1 MESCLTCPL
10 REGRLFCDLSPNV
23 LKSFDA
29 ITSAATYPKGAVLF
43 VEDQPARG
51 VFVICSGRV
60 KISSSSAGG
69 KVMIVRVVE
78 AGELVGLPGTI
89 SGRPYG
95 ATAEVM
101 EPAQVSF
108 IKRDAFLQFLRQ
120 HGEAAV
126 KVAQLL
132 ADIYESAHQEVR
144 TLGLSRSAS
153 EKLAKFILDWSDVH
167 ARGENRLQLA
177 LTQEEISEM
186 IGVSRETVTRALTE
200 FKKKKVIALRGA
212 TLTILDHAALENLSG
227 A

>member
-1 MESCLTCPL
+1 L
-10 REGRLFCDLSPNV
+10 REGRLFCDLPPDV
-23 LKSFDA
+23 VKSLDA

-43 VEDQPARG
+43 VEGQPARG
-51 VFVICSGRV
+51 VFVICNGRV
-60 KISSSSAGG
+60 KVSSSSAGG

-78 AGELVGLPGTI
+78 AGEVVGLPGTI

-101 EPAQVSF
+101 EPAQVTF

-132 ADIYESAHQEVR
+132 TDIYEAAHQEVR

-153 EKLAKFILDWSDVH
+153 EKLAKFILDWSTGH
-167 ARGENRLQLA
+167 AQGQDRLQLA
-177 LTQEEISEM
+177 LTQEEIAEM
-186 IGVSRETVTRALTE
+186 IGVSRETVTRVLTE
-200 FKKKKVIALRGA
+200 FKKKKVLALKGA
-212 TLTILDHAALENLSG
+212 TLTILDRTALEQLAGN
-227 A
+227 

>member
-1 MESCLTCPL
+1 
-10 REGRLFCDLSPNV
+10 
-23 LKSFDA
+23 
-29 ITSAATYPKGAVLF
+29 
-43 VEDQPARG
+43 
-51 VFVICSGRV
+51 
-60 KISSSSAGG
+60 
-69 KVMIVRVVE
+69 MIVRVVE
-78 AGELVGLPGTI
+78 GGELVGLPGTI

-108 IKRDAFLQFLRQ
+108 IKRDDFLQFLRQ

-132 ADIYESAHQEVR
+132 AEIYESAHQEVR

-153 EKLAKFILDWSDVH
+153 EKLAKFILDWSAAH
-167 ARGENRLQLA
+167 AQGENRLQLA

-200 FKKKKVIALRGA
+200 FKKKKVITLRGA
-212 TLTILDHAALENLSG
+212 TLMILDRAALENLSG